1 MPERRRLGIRALLL
15 ALLLP
20 GVVALLLLD
29 SWNDYRAVSRI
40 VEDAYDQALL
50 EPVQALDD
58 SVGFGPDGTPRV
70 DAAFSVQSMF
80 EVTRSRHKYLH
91 VGVTHGSAAA
101 QTLVGVDDLPAP
113 PPSADGVPVFY
124 NAKYRGA
131 PIRIAALRRTLQGA
145 DAQPY
150 RVLSQAAESTGTR
163 EQAEA
168 QALHQAMWSGL
179 RLVALMVL
187 LVCVGIAWALRP
199 LERLRRA
206 LQARSPAQLA
216 PLDAQ
221 AVPHEVAPL
230 VEAVNHH
237 IAGHRQLLAE
247 QSRFLADASHQL
259 RTPLAIMLT
268 QAGYAMREPAIG
280 PMRESLHA
288 IVAQL
293 SRARRLSEQLL
304 ALAHASETRADEP
317 APPRRCD
324 LNAVARQVVLQYLPL
339 AREKQQDLGWVDA
352 RGEAAVDADD
362 SDSNNDHNA
371 TGAPTAAVAPAAADA
386 EEVHEI
392 LSNLVHNAIKYTPP
406 GGRITVSVTRGDTT
420 MEARVHDTGPGI
432 APARRA
438 AVFERFHRAADGG
451 DASQRGAGLGLAI
464 ARAYARR
471 NGGDIVLEDGG
482 GDGGGNVGGGDA
494 PGQRGGLCAVLRLPC
509 AATAADPRGPVSP

>member
-40 VEDAYDQALL
+40 VEDAYDEALL
-50 EPVQALDD
+50 EPAQALDD

-113 PPSADGVPVFY
+113 PPSAEGVPVFY
-124 NAKYRGA
+124 DAQYRGA

-216 PLDAQ
+216 PLDPQ

-268 QAGYAMREPAIG
+268 QAGYAVREQAIG

-293 SRARRLSEQLL
+293 GRARRLSEQLL
-304 ALAHASETRADEP
+304 ALAHASETRGDESTP
-317 APPRRCD
+317 SRVCD
-324 LNAVARQVVLQYLPL
+324 LNAIARQVVLQHLPL
-339 AREKQQDLGWVDA
+339 AREKQQDLGWIDA
-352 RGEAAVDADD
+352 RGEAADDIDD
-362 SDSNNDHNA
+362 SA
-371 TGAPTAAVAPAAADA
+371 TGAPTAPVAPAAADA
-386 EEVHEI
+386 EEIHET
-392 LSNLVHNAIKYTPP
+392 LSNLVHNAIKYTPH
-406 GGRITVSVTRGDTT
+406 GGRITVSIRRGDAA

-432 APARRA
+432 APERRA
-438 AVFERFHRAADGG
+438 AVFERFHRAADEG

-471 NGGDIVLEDGG
+471 NGGDIVLTG
-482 GDGGGNVGGGDA
+482 GDGDGDEA
-494 PGQRGGLCAVLRLPC
+494 SGQRGGLCAVLRLPR
-509 AATAADPRGPVSP
+509 AG

>member
-1 MPERRRLGIRALLL
+1 MPERRRLGIRGLLL

-20 GVVALLLLD
+20 GIVALLMLD

-40 VEDAYDQALL
+40 VQDAYDQALL

-58 SVGFGPDGTPRV
+58 SVVFGPDGKPRIE
-70 DAAFSVQSMF
+70 AAFSVQSMF

-91 VGVTHGSAAA
+91 VGVTQGDAAT
-101 QTLVGVDDLPAP
+101 QTLAGVDDLPAP
-113 PPSADGVPVFY
+113 PPSNDGVPVFY
-124 NAKYRGA
+124 DAPYRGA

-150 RVLSQAAESTGTR
+150 RLLSQAAESMGTR

-168 QALHQAMWSGL
+168 QSWHQALWSGV

-199 LERLRRA
+199 LERLRHA
-206 LQARSPAQLA
+206 LQARAPAQLG
-216 PLDAQ
+216 PLDPH

-237 IAGHRQLLAE
+237 IAGHRQLLAD

-268 QAGYAMREPAIG
+268 QAGYAVREQQID

-288 IVAQL
+288 IIAQL

-304 ALAHASETRADEP
+304 ALAHASETRGDES
-317 APPRRCD
+317 APPRLCD
-324 LNAVARQVVLQYLPL
+324 LNAIARQVVLQYLPL

-352 RGEAAVDADD
+352 RGDAADEDDDHDDA
-362 SDSNNDHNA
+362 ND
-371 TGAPTAAVAPAAADA
+371 TPVAPAAADG
-386 EEVHEI
+386 EEVHET
-392 LSNLVHNAIKYTPP
+392 LSNLVHNAIKYTPR
-406 GGRITVSVTRGDTT
+406 GGQITVSVKRGDAT
-420 MEARVHDTGPGI
+420 MEAWVNDTGPGI
-432 APARRA
+432 APARRKE
-438 AVFERFHRAADGG
+438 VFERFHRSVPEG
-451 DASQRGAGLGLAI
+451 DASRRGAGRGLAI

-471 NGGDIVLEDGG
+471 HGGDIVLTD
-482 GDGGGNVGGGDA
+482 GGDA
-494 PGQRGGLCAVLRLPC
+494 AGRPGGLCAVLRLPR
-509 AATAADPRGPVSP
+509 AAA